1 MNKTQHFVLSF
12 ALCLSTCAP
21 NGSSSTGVGNPGVIS
36 LSIVLD
42 DDFDAPPDGSGGA
55 TSEAGSGG
63 REAPG
68 AALATAGAD
77 SSVAG
82 EGGARTGVSQPED
95 DPLPRASVRHALIVL
110 GSVRWLPCDTALDP
124 VVLRGPFSVDLL
136 GNVIGERT
144 EPPIPDAVEPAG
156 GFCGLEAPLAPAF
169 APDPLAG
176 RSLFFDG
183 VRSDGTPFV
192 LDANVEATLRV
203 RRHDSI
209 VWNAAMT
216 PSMLWAFRPRR
227 WLSRMALDQTPPMP
241 EDGGA
246 GAPSDLIVDVNRQPP
261 LLGAVRRGLAGNS
274 SLFRDLNENRQL
286 DPEDREALVGDGS
299 DDPD

>member
-1 MNKTQHFVLSF
+1 MNKTQHFALVL
-12 ALCLSTCAP
+12 ALSVGACAP
-21 NGSSSTGVGNPGVIS
+21 KGSSSTGVGNPGVIS

-42 DDFDAPPDGSGGA
+42 DEFDAQPEGFGGA
-55 TSEAGSGG
+55 TGEGGSGASEPQG
-63 REAPG
+63 G
-68 AALATAGAD
+68 AVATAGAD
-77 SSVAG
+77 STGA
-82 EGGARTGVSQPED
+82 GGAGGGTGVSGPEG

-110 GSVRWLPCDTALDP
+110 GSLRWLPCDTTLEP

-136 GNVIGERT
+136 GNLLGERT
-144 EPPIPDAVEPAG
+144 QPPIPDAVEPAG

-169 APDPLAG
+169 APDSLAG

-216 PSMLWAFRPRR
+216 PAVLWAFRPRR

-241 EDGGA
+241 EDGEA
-246 GAPSDLIVDVNRQPP
+246 GAPPDLVVDVNRHPP

-274 SLFRDLNENRQL
+274 SLFRDLNENRRL

>member
-1 MNKTQHFVLSF
+1 LNKAQHFVLWL
-12 ALCLSTCAP
+12 ALSLSACAP
-21 NGSSSTGVGNPGVIS
+21 NRSSSTGVGNPGVIS

-42 DDFDAPPDGSGGA
+42 DEFDAPPSGIGGA
-55 TSEAGSGG
+55 TGDGGASGVDAQG
-63 REAPG
+63 G
-68 AALATAGAD
+68 AVATAGAD
-77 SSVAG
+77 SGVAADA
-82 EGGARTGVSQPED
+82 GGATGASEPED
-95 DPLPRASVRHALIVL
+95 DPLPRMSVQHALLVL
-110 GSVRWLPCDTALDP
+110 GSVRWLPCDTTLEP

-144 EPPIPDAVEPAG
+144 QPPIPAAVEPEG
-156 GFCGLEAPLAPAF
+156 GFCALEAPLAP
-169 APDPLAG
+169 G

-203 RRHDSI
+203 RRHDSS
-209 VWNAAMT
+209 VWNAEMT
-216 PSMLWAFRPRR
+216 PAVLWAFRPRR

-241 EDGGA
+241 AAGED
-246 GAPSDLIVDVNRQPP
+246 GAPSDLVVDVNRHPP

-274 SLFRDLNENRQL
+274 SLFRDLNENRRL
-286 DPEDREALVGDGS
+286 DPEDRDALVGDGS